1 MHQII
6 VFLLALAFIE
16 ASASTHKNL
25 AALPNPLL
33 PRQACAS
40 TEVTCGFDCLIAGS
54 DCCFGSSTHIEYCN
68 PGTFCW
74 GTANAC
80 CHPGDVACGVNC
92 MPPGSACCD
101 SEGHYCD
108 AGEYCFVDSSGTQR
122 CCAEGQTCSGSSTT
136 YAAGETI
143 TGPSDTATA
152 AATSPPTV
160 SVTTTPSTVSMP
172 TTSVSM
178 APTSSSVIPNTFT
191 GLAVQTAAPL
201 MAELPAVIAIMAGH
215 MLL

>member
-1 MHQII
+1 MHQAILF
-6 VFLLALAFIE
+6 FLPLALTGV
-16 ASASTHKNL
+16 SASMHKNL
-25 AALPNPLL
+25 AALPNPFL

-40 TEVTCGFDCLIAGS
+40 TDVTCGFKCLTAGS
-54 DCCFGSSTHIEYCN
+54 DCCFGSSTHIEYCD

-92 MPPGSACCD
+92 MPPGSECCD
-101 SEGHYCD
+101 STGHYCD
-108 AGEYCFVDSSGTQR
+108 PGEYCYVESGSQY
-122 CCAEGQTCSGSSTT
+122 CCPAGQTCTGTSTT
-136 YAAGETI
+136 YAAGETL
-143 TGPSDTATA
+143 TGPSDNTASA
-152 AATSPPTV
+152 AATSPSTAPA
-160 SVTTTPSTVSMP
+160 TTTPPTASMP
-172 TTSVSM
+172 TASLSM
-178 APTSSSVIPNTFT
+178 APTGSVIPGTFT